1 MSAINLTI
9 NEFDLT
15 QEEIG
20 FIKTRH
26 SSKQLAFALLFKYY
40 QKSNQFISDLT
51 KLPVFL
57 INQVADQLNIPPVI
71 SEISS
76 RTYGNYISLIRQYF
90 KTSFSKKTHY
100 KELEI
105 WIKDV
110 LLPTHH
116 LADQEIK
123 NQAILYLKEKSIESF
138 KEKTMARIILDA
150 TNAFECRLF
159 ENLQTSLSTEDEA
172 QLNGLLLPYKEG
184 LSYLGWINKE
194 INNPSLDSILK
205 LMEQLSILNR
215 FNFDIATIQAIPRKR
230 IVHYSQAFT
239 RLNPSDLKQMTDN
252 KRCAHSFMY
261 CHTRKEEIIDKTI
274 DMFNRIIRNVIHK
287 SEKRVVRKLIND
299 VKKVYGK
306 DTILFNIAEICLEQ
320 PDGTIRDKIFPIIG
334 QDKLKNIIDEYKKKG
349 PKYQSLLHQ
358 QIRSSYASHY
368 RRMIQPL
375 LENVVFRSNNSEYQ
389 PILDALALI
398 KKYFDSNKINF
409 PDDEDVPIDCLPDK
423 WKKRIVDPVS
433 GKIKRICYEVYILK
447 KLADRIRCR
456 EIWIEGSFKHR
467 NPDEDLPSN
476 FEENKAAYFDDLSLP
491 LDGDQFIEQLKQR
504 HVSALTALND
514 SLPKNTKVKIS
525 SQHGG
530 RIIVTPLTAQ
540 AESNNIGVIK
550 KHLQEKWEGTNL
562 IDMIKEVDLENQFTQ
577 DFISYGQKIYL
588 KPHEISE
595 RILLTIFG
603 LGTNVGLKH
612 MCAGNAHVNE
622 HQLRHI
628 KNYFLSTD
636 NLKNALSKVAN
647 ALFKIRL
654 EEIWGGMPIA
664 VASDSTQF
672 SAYFQNLISEYH
684 NRYGGRGVMIYWHVE
699 KNACCIHSQ
708 LKSVSSSEV
717 SAMIEGVLRHCTEMS
732 VQKNYVD
739 THGQSEVGFAFA
751 HLLGFSLMPRLANL
765 NKQRLAQCELG
776 DYQKYTNLQ
785 AVLTDTIN
793 WQLIKEQYSQ
803 IVKYTAAMKA
813 GHTDPESILRRFNQN
828 NLKHPAYLALSQ
840 LGKVLK
846 TIFIC
851 EYLMHESIRQE
862 IQEGLNVVE
871 LWNGVSKF
879 IFYGRSGEISSNHEK
894 AQTLSVLSLHLV
906 QLSMV
911 YINTLMIQQIIEEH
925 GLKNKLTK
933 EDKRALTPLIYE
945 HVNPYGLFPLDLST
959 RLPHLHYRVAA

>member
-1 MSAINLTI
+1 MSVIDLTI

-15 QEEIG
+15 EEEIG

-40 QKSNQFISDLT
+40 QKSHEFINDLT
-51 KLPVFL
+51 KLPVYL
-57 INQVADQLNIPPVI
+57 INQVANQLNIPPVI
-71 SEISS
+71 SNISL
-76 RTYGNYISLIRQYF
+76 RTYGNYISLIRKYF

-105 WIKDV
+105 WIRDV
-110 LLPTHH
+110 LLPNHH
-116 LADQEIK
+116 LADDEIK
-123 NQAILYLKEKSIESF
+123 NQALQYLKDRGIESF
-138 KEKTMARIILDA
+138 KEKTMTRIILDA
-150 TNAFECRLF
+150 SNAFENCLF
-159 ENLQTSLSTEDEA
+159 EKLQNSLSTEDEA
-172 QLNGLLLPYKEG
+172 QLNGLLLPYKES

-194 INNPSLDSILK
+194 INNPSLDSILG
-205 LMEQLSILNR
+205 LMEQLSVLNR
-215 FNFDIATIQAIPRKR
+215 FNFDLSAIQAIPRKR
-230 IVHYSQAFT
+230 IVHYSEAFT

-261 CHTRKEEIIDKTI
+261 CHTRKEELIDKTI

-287 SEKRVVRKLIND
+287 SEKRVVKKLIND

-375 LENVVFRSNNSEYQ
+375 LENMAFRSNNAEHQ
-389 PILDALALI
+389 PILDALLLI
-398 KKYFDSNKINF
+398 KKYFDSNKIYF
-409 PDDEDVPIDCLPDK
+409 PDHEYVPIDCLPDK
-423 WKKRIVDPVS
+423 WKRRIVDPNS

-467 NPDEDLPSN
+467 NPDEDLPNN
-476 FEENKAAYFDDLSLP
+476 FEENKEAHFKDLSLP
-491 LDGDQFIEQLKQR
+491 IDGDVFIEQLKHR
-504 HVSALTALND
+504 HVSALTALNNNI
-514 SLPKNTKVKIS
+514 PQNTKVKIS
-525 SQHGG
+525 SQNGG

-540 AESNNIGVIK
+540 AESNNIVIIK
-550 KHLQEKWEGTNL
+550 KNLQDKWEGTNL
-562 IDMIKEVDLENQFTQ
+562 IDMIKEVDLENHFTH
-577 DFISYGQKIYL
+577 DFISYGEKIYL

-612 MCAGNAHVNE
+612 MCAGNSHISE

-647 ALFKIRL
+647 ALFRIRL
-654 EEIWGGMPIA
+654 EEIWGDMPIA

-765 NKQRLAQCELG
+765 NKQKLAQCELG

-785 AVLTDTIN
+785 AVLMDSIN

-813 GHTDPESILRRFNQN
+813 GHADPESILRRFNQN
-828 NLKHPAYLALSQ
+828 NLKHPIYLALSQ

-871 LWNGVSKF
+871 LWNGVAKF
-879 IFYGRSGEISSNHEK
+879 IFYGRSGEISSNHAK
-894 AQTLSVLSLHLV
+894 TQTLSVLSLHLL

-933 EDKRALTPLIYE
+933 EDKRVLTPLIYE

-959 RLPHLHYRVAA
+959 RLPHLHYKEAA

>member
-1 MSAINLTI
+1 MSVIDLTI
-9 NEFDLT
+9 NEFELT

-20 FIKTRH
+20 FIRTRH
-26 SSKQLAFALLFKYY
+26 SSKQLVFALLLKYY
-40 QKSNQFISDLT
+40 QKSHQFINDLT
-51 KLPVFL
+51 KLPVQL
-57 INQVADQLNIPPVI
+57 INQVASQLNISPI
-71 SEISS
+71 ICEIPL
-76 RTYGNYISLIRQYF
+76 RTYGNYISLIRKYL

-100 KELEI
+100 KELET
-105 WIKDV
+105 WIKDE
-110 LLPTHH
+110 LLPTHY
-116 LADQEIK
+116 LSDEEIK
-123 NQAILYLKEKSIESF
+123 NQSVQYLKERGIELF
-138 KEKTMARIILDA
+138 QEKTITRIILDG
-150 TNAFECRLF
+150 TNAFENGLF
-159 ENLQTSLSTEDEA
+159 EKLKNTLSPEDEA

-184 LSYLGWINKE
+184 LSYLGWVNKE
-194 INNPSLDSILK
+194 INNPSLDSILD

-215 FNFDIATIQAIPRKR
+215 FNFDLAPIRAMPRKR
-230 IVHYSQAFT
+230 IIHFSDAFT
-239 RLNPSDLKQMTDN
+239 RLNPSDLKQMVDN
-252 KRCAHSFMY
+252 KRCANLLLY
-261 CHTRKEEIIDKTI
+261 CYTRKEDIIDKTI

-287 SEKRVVRKLIND
+287 SEKRVVKKLIND
-299 VKKVYGK
+299 IKKVYGK
-306 DTILFNIAEICLEQ
+306 DTILFNIAEVCLQQ
-320 PDGTIRDKIFPIIG
+320 PDGTIRDNIFPIIG
-334 QDKLKNIIDEYKKKG
+334 QDKLKSIIDEYKKKG
-349 PKYQSLLHQ
+349 PKYQSLLYQ

-389 PILDALALI
+389 PILDALKLI
-398 KKYFDSNKINF
+398 KKYFDSNKIYF
-409 PDDEDVPIDCLPDK
+409 PDNETIPMDCLPDR
-423 WKKRIVDPVS
+423 WKKRIIDPSS
-433 GKIKRICYEVYILK
+433 GKIKRICYEVYVLK
-447 KLADRIRCR
+447 KLADKIRCR

-467 NPDEDLPSN
+467 NPDEDLPDN
-476 FEENKAAYFDDLSLP
+476 FEENKEAYFNDLSLP
-491 LDGDQFIEQLKQR
+491 LDADVFIEQLKQR
-504 HVSALTALND
+504 LTSALTALNENI
-514 SLPKNTKVKIS
+514 PKNKKVRIS
-525 SQHGG
+525 EKNGG
-530 RIIVTPLTAQ
+530 RIVVTPLTPQ
-540 AESNNIGVIK
+540 AESSNIGIIK
-550 KHLQEKWEGTNL
+550 KHLQEKWEATNL
-562 IDMIKEVDLENQFTQ
+562 IDMIKEVDLENRFTR

-588 KPHEISE
+588 TPHEISE
-595 RILLTIFG
+595 RILLAIYG
-603 LGTNVGLKH
+603 MGTNVGLKH
-612 MCAGNAHVNE
+612 MCAGNTHVSE

-647 ALFKIRL
+647 ALFKVRL
-654 EEIWGGMPIA
+654 KEIWGDMPIA

-739 THGQSEVGFAFA
+739 THGQSEVGFAFS

-765 NKQRLAQCELG
+765 NKQKLAQCELG
-776 DYQKYTNLQ
+776 DYQKYKNLQ

-803 IVKYTAAMKA
+803 FVKYTAAMKA
-813 GHTDPESILRRFNQN
+813 GHADPESILRRFSQN
-828 NLKHPAYLALSQ
+828 NLKHPTYIALSQ

-851 EYLMHESIRQE
+851 NYLMHEPIRQE

-879 IFYGRSGEISSNHEK
+879 IFYGRAGEISSNHEK
-894 AQTLSVLSLHLV
+894 SQTLSVLSLHLL

-911 YINTLMIQQIIEEH
+911 YINTLMIQQIVKEH

-945 HVNPYGLFPLDLST
+945 HVNPYGLFPLDLSI
-959 RLPHLHYRVAA
+959 RLPYLHYKAAA

>member
-1 MSAINLTI
+1 MT
-9 NEFDLT
+9 
-15 QEEIG
+15 
-20 FIKTRH
+20 
-26 SSKQLAFALLFKYY
+26 
-40 QKSNQFISDLT
+40 
-51 KLPVFL
+51 
-57 INQVADQLNIPPVI
+57 
-71 SEISS
+71 
-76 RTYGNYISLIRQYF
+76 
-90 KTSFSKKTHY
+90 
-100 KELEI
+100 
-105 WIKDV
+105 
-110 LLPTHH
+110 
-116 LADQEIK
+116 
-123 NQAILYLKEKSIESF
+123 
-138 KEKTMARIILDA
+138 RIILDA
-150 TNAFECRLF
+150 SNAFENCLF
-159 ENLQTSLSTEDEA
+159 EKLQNSLSTEDEA
-172 QLNGLLLPYKEG
+172 QLNGLLLPYKES

-194 INNPSLDSILK
+194 INNPSLDSILG
-205 LMEQLSILNR
+205 LMEQLSVLNR
-215 FNFDIATIQAIPRKR
+215 FNFDLSAIQAIPRKR
-230 IVHYSQAFT
+230 IVHYSEAFT

-261 CHTRKEEIIDKTI
+261 CHTRKEELIDKTI

-287 SEKRVVRKLIND
+287 SEKRVVKKLIND

-375 LENVVFRSNNSEYQ
+375 LENMAFRSNNAEHQ
-389 PILDALALI
+389 PILDALLLI
-398 KKYFDSNKINF
+398 KKYFDSNKIYF
-409 PDDEDVPIDCLPDK
+409 PDHEYVPIDCLPDK
-423 WKKRIVDPVS
+423 WKRRIVDPNS

-467 NPDEDLPSN
+467 NPDEDLPNN
-476 FEENKAAYFDDLSLP
+476 FEENKEAHFKDLSLP
-491 LDGDQFIEQLKQR
+491 IDGDVFIEQLKHR
-504 HVSALTALND
+504 HVSALTALNNNI
-514 SLPKNTKVKIS
+514 PQNTKVKIS
-525 SQHGG
+525 SQNGG

-540 AESNNIGVIK
+540 AESNNIVIIK
-550 KHLQEKWEGTNL
+550 KNLQDKWEGTNL
-562 IDMIKEVDLENQFTQ
+562 IDMIKEVDLENHFTH
-577 DFISYGQKIYL
+577 DFISYGEKIYL

-612 MCAGNAHVNE
+612 MCAGNSHISE

-647 ALFKIRL
+647 ALFRIRL
-654 EEIWGGMPIA
+654 EEIWGDMPIA

-765 NKQRLAQCELG
+765 NKQKLAQCELG

-785 AVLTDTIN
+785 AVLMDSIN

-813 GHTDPESILRRFNQN
+813 GHADPESILRRFNQN
-828 NLKHPAYLALSQ
+828 NLKHPIYLALSQ

-871 LWNGVSKF
+871 LWNGVAKF
-879 IFYGRSGEISSNHEK
+879 IFYGRSGEISSNHAK
-894 AQTLSVLSLHLV
+894 TQTLSVLSLHLL

-933 EDKRALTPLIYE
+933 EDKRVLTPLIYE

-959 RLPHLHYRVAA
+959 RLPHLHYKEAA

>member
-1 MSAINLTI
+1 MSVTNLAI

-20 FIKTRH
+20 FIRTRH
-26 SSKQLAFALLFKYY
+26 ASKQLAFALLFKYY
-40 QKSNQFISDLT
+40 QKSHQFINDLT
-51 KLPVFL
+51 RLPVFL
-57 INQVADQLNIPPVI
+57 INQVAGQLNIPPVM
-71 SEISS
+71 SQISS

-100 KELEI
+100 KELEV
-105 WIKDV
+105 WIKNV
-110 LLPTHH
+110 LLSTHH
-116 LADQEIK
+116 LADEEIN
-123 NQAILYLKEKSIESF
+123 NQAMQYLKERGIESF

-150 TNAFECRLF
+150 TNAFESRLF
-159 ENLQTSLSTEDEA
+159 EDLQNSLSTEDEA

-194 INNPSLDSILK
+194 TNNPSLDSILK

-239 RLNPSDLKQMTDN
+239 RLNPSDLKQMNDN

-287 SEKRVVRKLIND
+287 SEKRVVKKLIND

-320 PDGTIRDKIFPIIG
+320 PDGTIRDKIFPVIG
-334 QDKLKNIIDEYKKKG
+334 QDKLKSIIDEYKKKG

-375 LENVVFRSNNSEYQ
+375 LENVVFRSNNAEYQ
-389 PILDALALI
+389 PILNALTLI
-398 KKYFDSNKINF
+398 KKYFDSNKIYF
-409 PDDEDVPIDCLPDK
+409 PDNEYVPIDCLPEK
-423 WKKRIVDPVS
+423 WKNRIVDPNS

-467 NPDEDLPSN
+467 NPDEDLPNN
-476 FEENKAAYFDDLSLP
+476 FEENKEAHFDDLSLP
-491 LDGDQFIEQLKQR
+491 IDGDVFIEQLKHR
-504 HVSALTALND
+504 HISTLIALND
-514 SLPKNTKVKIS
+514 NILQNTKVKITP
-525 SQHGG
+525 QNGG

-540 AESNNIGVIK
+540 AESNNIGIIK
-550 KHLQEKWEGTNL
+550 KYLQEKWEGTNL
-562 IDMIKEVDLENQFTQ
+562 IDMIKEVDLENHFTH
-577 DFISYGQKIYL
+577 DFISYGEKIYL
-588 KPHEISE
+588 KPNEISE

-612 MCAGNAHVNE
+612 MCAGNTHVSE

-654 EEIWGGMPIA
+654 EEIWGGMLIA

-765 NKQRLAQCELG
+765 NKQKLAQCELG

-803 IVKYTAAMKA
+803 IVKYTAAMNA
-813 GHTDPESILRRFNQN
+813 GHTEPESILRRFNQN
-828 NLKHPAYLALSQ
+828 NLKHPTYLALSQ

-894 AQTLSVLSLHLV
+894 TQTLSVLSLHLV

-959 RLPHLHYRVAA
+959 RLPHLHYKVAA

>member
-1 MSAINLTI
+1 MSVSDLTM
-9 NEFDLT
+9 NEFGLT
-15 QEEIG
+15 QEEIN

-26 SSKQLAFALLFKYY
+26 TSKQLAFALLFKYY
-40 QKSNQFISDLT
+40 QKSHQFISDLT
-51 KLPVFL
+51 KLPAYI
-57 INQVADQLNIPPVI
+57 INQVANQLNIPPVI
-71 SEISS
+71 CEVSS
-76 RTYGNYISLIRQYF
+76 RTYDNYLSLIRKYF

-100 KELEI
+100 KELEA
-105 WIKDV
+105 WIKSE
-110 LLPTHH
+110 LLPAHY
-116 LADQEIK
+116 LSDEEIK
-123 NQAILYLKEKSIESF
+123 NQAIQYLKEKGIETF
-138 KEKTMARIILDA
+138 KEKTMARVIVDA
-150 TNAFECRLF
+150 TNAFENDLF
-159 ENLQTSLSTEDEA
+159 EKLKNSLSTTDEA

-184 LSYLGWINKE
+184 LSYLGWVNKE
-194 INNPSLDSILK
+194 INNPSLDSILD

-215 FNFDIATIQAIPRKR
+215 FNFDSATIQLMPRKR
-230 IVHYSQAFT
+230 TIHYSEAFT
-239 RLNPSDLKQMTDN
+239 RFNPSDLKQMTDN
-252 KRCAHSFMY
+252 KRCAHLMIH
-261 CHTRKEEIIDKTI
+261 CHTRKENVIDKTI

-306 DTILFNIAEICLEQ
+306 DTILFNIAEVCLEQ
-320 PDGTIRDKIFPIIG
+320 PDATIRDKIFPIVG

-358 QIRSSYASHY
+358 QIRSSYATYY
-368 RRMIQPL
+368 RRMVQPL
-375 LENVVFRSNNSEYQ
+375 LENIVFRSNNSEHQ

-398 KKYFDSNKINF
+398 KKYFDSNKTYF
-409 PDDEDVPIDCLPDK
+409 PDNEEVPLDCLPDK
-423 WKKRIVDPVS
+423 WKKRIIDPTS
-433 GKIKRICYEVYILK
+433 GKIKRICYEVYVLK

-456 EIWIEGSFKHR
+456 EIWIESSFKHR
-467 NPDEDLPSN
+467 NPDEDLPNN
-476 FEENKAAYFDDLSLP
+476 FEEDKEVYFDELSLP
-491 LDGDQFIEQLKQR
+491 LDGDVFIEQLKQR
-504 HVSALTALND
+504 HTNALAALNGNI
-514 SLPKNTKVKIS
+514 PKNTKVRIS
-525 SQHGG
+525 PQNGG
-530 RIIVTPLTAQ
+530 RIIVTPLTPQ
-540 AESNNIGVIK
+540 AESNNIGIIK

-562 IDMIKEVDLENQFTQ
+562 IDMIKEVDLENQFTH

-588 KPHEISE
+588 KPNEISE
-595 RILLTIFG
+595 RILLSIYG
-603 LGTNVGLKH
+603 MGTNVGLKH
-612 MCAGNAHVNE
+612 MCAGNAHVSE
-622 HQLRHI
+622 YQLRHI

-654 EEIWGGMPIA
+654 KDIWGDMPIA

-739 THGQSEVGFAFA
+739 THGQSEVGFAFS

-765 NKQRLAQCELG
+765 NKQKLAQCELG
-776 DYQKYTNLQ
+776 DYQKYKNLQ
-785 AVLTDTIN
+785 PVLTDTIN

-813 GHTDPESILRRFNQN
+813 GHADPESILRRFNQN

-851 EYLMHESIRQE
+851 NYLMHESIRQE

-894 AQTLSVLSLHLV
+894 AQTLSVLSLHLL

-911 YINTLMIQQIIEEH
+911 YINTLMIQQIIEEQ
-925 GLKNKLTK
+925 GLKNKLTT

-959 RLPHLHYRVAA
+959 RLPHLHYGVAA

>member
-1 MSAINLTI
+1 MSVINLTI

-15 QEEIG
+15 QEEIS

-40 QKSNQFISDLT
+40 QKSHQFINDLT
-51 KLPVFL
+51 KLPAYL
-57 INQVADQLNIPPVI
+57 IKQVAIQLNISPVI
-71 SEISS
+71 SDISS
-76 RTYGNYISLIRQYF
+76 RTYGNYISLIRKYF

-100 KELEI
+100 KELEV

-110 LLPTHH
+110 LLPANH
-116 LADQEIK
+116 LAEEEIK
-123 NQAILYLKEKSIESF
+123 NQALQYLKEKDIESF
-138 KEKTMARIILDA
+138 KEKTMVRVILDA
-150 TNAFECRLF
+150 TNAFEHGLF
-159 ENLQTSLSTEDEA
+159 EKLYNHLSTEDES

-194 INNPSLDSILK
+194 INNPSLDSILS

-215 FNFDIATIQAIPRKR
+215 FHFDLSAIQVIPRKR
-230 IVHYSQAFT
+230 IVHYSEAFT
-239 RLNPSDLKQMTDN
+239 RLNPSDLKQMADN

-261 CHTRKEEIIDKTI
+261 CHIRKEEIIDKTI

-287 SEKRVVRKLIND
+287 SEKRVVKKLIND

-375 LENVVFRSNNSEYQ
+375 LENVVFCSNNSEYQ
-389 PILDALALI
+389 SILDALALI
-398 KKYFDSNKINF
+398 KKYFDSNKIYF

-447 KLADRIRCR
+447 KLADKIRCR

-467 NPDEDLPSN
+467 NPDEDLPNN
-476 FEENKAAYFDDLSLP
+476 FEENKDVYFDDLSLP
-491 LDGDQFIEQLKQR
+491 LDGDVFIEQLKQR
-504 HVSALTALND
+504 HVSALTALNNNI
-514 SLPKNTKVKIS
+514 PKNTKVKIS
-525 SQHGG
+525 AQNGG

-540 AESNNIGVIK
+540 SESNNIGVIK
-550 KHLQEKWEGTNL
+550 RHLQEKWEGTNL
-562 IDMIKEVDLENQFTQ
+562 IDMIKEVDLENQFTH
-577 DFISYGQKIYL
+577 DFISYGEKIYL

-612 MCAGNAHVNE
+612 MCAGNAHVSE
-622 HQLRHI
+622 YQLRHI

-739 THGQSEVGFAFA
+739 THGQSEVGFAFS

-765 NKQRLAQCELG
+765 NKQKLAQCELG
-776 DYQKYTNLQ
+776 DYQKYINLQ
-785 AVLTDTIN
+785 PVLTDTIN

-813 GHTDPESILRRFNQN
+813 GHADPESILRRFNQN
-828 NLKHPAYLALSQ
+828 NLKHPTYLALSQ

-894 AQTLSVLSLHLV
+894 AQALSVLSLHLL

-959 RLPHLHYRVAA
+959 RLPHLYYKVAA